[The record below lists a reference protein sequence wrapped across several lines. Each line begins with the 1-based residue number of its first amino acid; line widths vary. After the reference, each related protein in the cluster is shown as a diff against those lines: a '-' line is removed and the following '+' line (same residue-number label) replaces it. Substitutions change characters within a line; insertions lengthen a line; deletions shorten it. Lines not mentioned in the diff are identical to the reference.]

1 MTKPIKSPLNYIGGK
16 TKLLPQLLP
25 LFPDN
30 ITTFVEPFCGG
41 YNVGINVKAERYF
54 AFDVN
59 SYLVELL
66 QYMKDHDFDSICK
79 EVEHTIDLYGLS
91 LDNQAGYNKLR
102 SDYNASKNPGTL
114 FVLIC
119 YCFNHQ
125 IRFNNKLDFNTP
137 FGKARSEFNENIKRN
152 LKLFCEELKKQEVTF
167 ASGDFIKASE
177 ITLDKGSFV
186 YCDPPYFITTGSY
199 NDGTRGFGDWTDEC
213 DQRLIDYLDELN
225 SKGIKFGLSNVFV
238 HKGQENTRLKGWA
251 AKYNVHIMN
260 MNYNN
265 SNYHSSAKEYDTI
278 EVFVTNY

>member
-91 LDNQAGYNKLR
+91 LDNQEG
-102 SDYNASKNPGTL
+102 
-114 FVLIC
+114 
-119 YCFNHQ
+119 
-125 IRFNNKLDFNTP
+125 
-137 FGKARSEFNENIKRN
+137 
-152 LKLFCEELKKQEVTF
+152 
-167 ASGDFIKASE
+167 
-177 ITLDKGSFV
+177 
-186 YCDPPYFITTGSY
+186 
-199 NDGTRGFGDWTDEC
+199 
-213 DQRLIDYLDELN
+213 
-225 SKGIKFGLSNVFV
+225 
-238 HKGQENTRLKGWA
+238 
-251 AKYNVHIMN
+251 
-260 MNYNN
+260 
-265 SNYHSSAKEYDTI
+265 
-278 EVFVTNY
+278 